1 MRYKV
6 PEKKLAKLRSLLD
19 GAVSDKYVTIRQL
32 AKIAG
37 SVISISLAVGPI
49 ARLCTRQMY
58 YAIESRT
65 GGWDQRL
72 MLSPA
77 LLEEL
82 TVWLFNID
90 SFNGFAIRPPCSTS
104 PTVIYTDASDFA
116 FGGYSTSLS
125 ESDVRGMWLHED
137 ASKSSTFREVKAVPY
152 VLMSYEEKLKSS
164 RVVVKTD
171 SQCAARVITVGTTKP
186 HLQRL
191 LNYGHFPAMF
201 QTRYFS
207 RDSVDSPFAQR

>member
-1 MRYKV
+1 MQYKV

-72 MLSPA
+72 TLLPA
-77 LLEEL
+77 LLEGL
-82 TVWLFNID
+82 IVWLFNID
-90 SFNGFAIRPPCSTS
+90 SFNGFAIRPQCSTS
-104 PTVIYTDASDFA
+104 PTVIYTDARDFA

-125 ESDVRGMWLHED
+125 ESDVRGMWLRED
-137 ASKSSTFREVKAVPY
+137 ASKSSTFRETKAVF
-152 VLMSYEEKLKSS
+152 
-164 RVVVKTD
+164 T
-171 SQCAARVITVGTTKP
+171 
-186 HLQRL
+186 
-191 LNYGHFPAMF
+191 F
-201 QTRYFS
+201 
-207 RDSVDSPFAQR
+207 